1 MTALTPLQAPS
12 AQQQLIIADGDLRR
26 IYEALLL
33 DDQSERLAHDFLDE
47 QLLRAAQLPEELPQ
61 DPSAWQAWVAGHCAE
76 VARQYADY
84 LQQRQAGGPRQFFS
98 NKAHALYFLQAVAP
112 TKLVDGAWLYGL
124 LPQWRDPRF
133 DGLLC
138 TY

>member
-1 MTALTPLQAPS
+1 
-12 AQQQLIIADGDLRR
+12 
-26 IYEALLL
+26 LLL
-33 DDQSERLAHDFLDE
+33 EDAPDTLAQDFLAE
-47 QLLRAAQLPEELPQ
+47 QLQRAALLPEELPQ
-61 DPSAWQAWVAGHCAE
+61 DPSAWWVAGHCTE

-124 LPQWRDPRF
+124 LAQWRDPRF

-138 TY
+138 TYLEELGDGNPAQNHG